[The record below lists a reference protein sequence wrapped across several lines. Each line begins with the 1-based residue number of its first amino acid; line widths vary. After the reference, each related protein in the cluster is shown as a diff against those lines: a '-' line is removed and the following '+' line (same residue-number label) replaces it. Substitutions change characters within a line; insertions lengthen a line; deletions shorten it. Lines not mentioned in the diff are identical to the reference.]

1 MIKNEIEFI
10 LNDKLIQ
17 INNID
22 TNVTVLN
29 YLRINKKLTG
39 TKEGCASGDCGAC
52 TAVIAELNNNKLE
65 YKSINT
71 CIMFLYSMHG
81 KQLITV
87 EHLANSKLHPVQQSM
102 VDNHGSQC
110 GFCTPGFVMAMFAMY
125 KDKIKPNNQNIDE
138 YLAGNLCRC
147 TGYNSIKKAA
157 KKMYSY
163 GKKDKFSDDKNKIIK
178 LLKTIKQN
186 DIIISKQNNKF
197 YIPSNLKNLIKY
209 TQSNEKYNFVTG
221 GTDIAL
227 DITKKNN
234 TINSLI
240 YLGNNKDLNFIN
252 VKANYINIGSA
263 TPIRKIIPILKKYY
277 PSFAEM
283 FYRYG
288 STQIRNV
295 ATIGGNL
302 GSASPIGHS
311 LPALLALNTKLVLQ
325 SKKQRIIDIK
335 GYFKSYRK
343 TALKKKEFIKEIKI
357 PILKNHI
364 FKCYK
369 ISKRFDDDISS
380 LFVAYLIKLKKN
392 IIVDVNIAFGGMDS
406 IPKLALKTQK
416 YLIGKEL
423 NLENIE
429 ISKKII
435 EKEFTPLTDMR
446 ASSTYRRL
454 VSKNLMERFFLEINE
469 NTKVR
474 I

>member
-1 MIKNEIEFI
+1 
-10 LNDKLIQ
+10 
-17 INNID
+17 
-22 TNVTVLN
+22 
-29 YLRINKKLTG
+29 
-39 TKEGCASGDCGAC
+39 
-52 TAVIAELNNNKLE
+52 
-65 YKSINT
+65 
-71 CIMFLYSMHG
+71 MHG

-87 EHLANSKLHPVQQSM
+87 EHLATSKLHPVQQSM

-186 DIIISKQNNKF
+186 DIIISKENNKF

-302 GSASPIGHS
+302 GSASPIGDS

-357 PILKNHI
+357 PILKNQY
-364 FKCYK
+364 F
-369 ISKRFDDDISS
+369 
-380 LFVAYLIKLKKN
+380 
-392 IIVDVNIAFGGMDS
+392 
-406 IPKLALKTQK
+406 
-416 YLIGKEL
+416 
-423 NLENIE
+423 
-429 ISKKII
+429 
-435 EKEFTPLTDMR
+435 
-446 ASSTYRRL
+446 
-454 VSKNLMERFFLEINE
+454 
-469 NTKVR
+469 
-474 I
+474 